1 MSGLFEAP
9 CDGNL
14 KNVMVFFYSLRWLF
28 RYALVC
34 VTFESNR
41 IVVFTFSVKRKLNV
55 FRNVRLPSFLTN
67 RARLWLHSNTHSIKK
82 KLLHGTLLIYQ
93 RSKFNCSL

>member
-1 MSGLFEAP
+1 MSGLFGAP

-14 KNVMVFFYSLRWLF
+14 KNVMVFFYSSRWLF

-34 VTFESNR
+34 VTFKSHR

-82 KLLHGTLLIYQ
+82 IVTWDLINL
-93 RSKFNCSL
+93 SAIEI

>member
-1 MSGLFEAP
+1 MSGLFGAP

-14 KNVMVFFYSLRWLF
+14 KNVMVFFYSSRWLF
-28 RYALVC
+28 RYALVS
-34 VTFESNR
+34 VTFESHR

-55 FRNVRLPSFLTN
+55 FRRNVRLPSFLTN

-82 KLLHGTLLIYQ
+82 
-93 RSKFNCSL
+93 NCHMGPY